1 MSLHHSPH
9 MEVRGKLSGVVSIFS
24 FYCVGPRDQT
34 QVAFLFGKCFYPL
47 TVSLALAQGFEFIG
61 VCGISTLYSWEVGLF
76 AWVGGWVDGF
86 SFEM

>member
-1 MSLHHSPH
+1 MWRSEGNFLVSFQFSP
-9 MEVRGKLSGVVSIFS
+9 FT
-24 FYCVGPRDQT
+24 VGPRDQT

-76 AWVGGWVDGF
+76 AWVGGWLDGF